1 MKDNSL
7 EFFIQG
13 ETLEEIVSIQEQK
26 VKSAVWLQM
35 EFFSWAMRIDEPSE
49 VMDLILESME
59 EYYFDFPTINEYFER
74 RKHNKIEGE
83 VEEMIDDFNQKLK
96 FAVQEH
102 MGFLSGFLEITE
114 FETVMMMIDLLV
126 YKAILE
132 YVPRMED
139 QY

>member
-13 ETLEEIVSIQEQK
+13 ETLEEIIPIQEQK

-59 EYYFDFPTINEYFER
+59 EYYVDFPTINEYFER

-83 VEEMIDDFNQKLK
+83 IEKAIEDFNQRLK
-96 FAVQEH
+96 FAIQEH
-102 MGFLSGFLEITE
+102 IGFLEGFLE
-114 FETVMMMIDLLV
+114 VDDFETVIMMIELLV
-126 YKAILE
+126 YKSFLE
-132 YVPRMED
+132 YVPRRE
-139 QY
+139 QC

>member
-1 MKDNSL
+1 LKDNSL

-13 ETLEEIVSIQEQK
+13 EKLEEIIPIQEQK
-26 VKSAVWLQM
+26 VKSAVWLHM
-35 EFFSWAMRIDEPSE
+35 EFFSWAMRIDDPSK

-83 VEEMIDDFNQKLK
+83 TEGMIEDFNQKLK

-102 MGFLSGFLEITE
+102 IGFLEGFLE
-114 FETVMMMIDLLV
+114 VDDFETVIMMIELLV
-126 YKAILE
+126 YKSFLE
-132 YVPRMED
+132 YVPWRE
-139 QY
+139 QC